1 MKVASYGMGLITNPI
16 ATIATMGVNAVTQA
30 LTRKNEIMWGNK
42 QAERLQRRGGL
53 YLSSN
58 QR

>member
-1 MKVASYGMGLITNPI
+1 
-16 ATIATMGVNAVTQA
+16 MGVNAVTQA

-53 YLSSN
+53 YLSAN
-58 QR
+58 ER